1 METVRRK
8 IINKKQFS
16 LLEVIK
22 HNEREGCTW

>member
-8 IINKKQFS
+8 IINKKQVS

-22 HNEREGCTW
+22 HN